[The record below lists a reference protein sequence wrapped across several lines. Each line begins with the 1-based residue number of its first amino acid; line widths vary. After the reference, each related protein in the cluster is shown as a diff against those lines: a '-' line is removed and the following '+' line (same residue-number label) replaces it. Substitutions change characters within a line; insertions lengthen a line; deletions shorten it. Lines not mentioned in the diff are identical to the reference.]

1 MIKNVIKE
9 IGIAI
14 MLLIAIA
21 LILSIIFYQ
30 YIPNNKTVP
39 IAVKPYSMP
48 EDIQEELKESINDK
62 QENIVKT
69 LYISNNDL
77 DVYESKKVYNK
88 GKANPFA
95 DYSVN
100 ENNVTQTE
108 NNKASNN
115 QSNTNTSE
123 SKNNTAGSA
132 GQNKAE
138 NITRNEVYVS
148 TPGKN

>member
-39 IAVKPYSMP
+39 IAVKAYTMP
-48 EDIQEELKESINDK
+48 EDIKQELEESIN
-62 QENIVKT
+62 QEEQNIVKT
-69 LYISNNDL
+69 LYLTNIDL
-77 DVYESKKVYNK
+77 DVYESKNYNK

-95 DYSVN
+95 DYSSS
-100 ENNVTQTE
+100 ENNTTQTQT
-108 NNKASNN
+108 
-115 QSNTNTSE
+115 QSNTVSGNNSTADTSN
-123 SKNNTAGSA
+123 SKNDKT
-132 GQNKAE
+132 E
-138 NITRNEVYVS
+138 NGVRNEVYVS